1 MPCSSALK
9 QKKISVTCLFK
20 INKRHTLWC
29 ILFYTNLGVF
39 LFFGGGGC
47 SFVWRPL
54 HLRYVYF
61 ISILLGKSHRSSL
74 NIRSCVKTASVSA
87 IFTLYFRTPLHSTA
101 PDIQHTI
108 SYHMA
113 PHMIS
118 YMLVSLSNRYN
129 IEEFWRNYFDT
140 IKMINIHEWI
150 E

>member
-1 MPCSSALK
+1 MVYTVLH
-9 QKKISVTCLFK
+9 QFRGISFFLGG
-20 INKRHTLWC
+20 
-29 ILFYTNLGVF
+29 GVF
-39 LFFGGGGC
+39 
-47 SFVWRPL
+47 FVWRPL

-74 NIRSCVKTASVSA
+74 NIRSWVKTASVSA

-118 YMLVSLSNRYN
+118 YMLVSLSNRYTWN
-129 IEEFWRNYFDT
+129 IEEFMKKLFRYYKNDKHSWMNW
-140 IKMINIHEWI
+140 INTLQCSTLL
-150 E
+150 